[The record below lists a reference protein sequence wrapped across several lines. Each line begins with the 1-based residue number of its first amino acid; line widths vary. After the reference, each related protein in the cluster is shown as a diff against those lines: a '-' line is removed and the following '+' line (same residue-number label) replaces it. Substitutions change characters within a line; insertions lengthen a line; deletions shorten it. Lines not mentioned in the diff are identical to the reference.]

1 MIHSLANLIVD
12 HDPMTVAQ
20 RTRDT
25 VLYIQSEWSK
35 SHAEPI
41 DPGQLHLF
49 LCDEHSSDLTEEQKA
64 FTRSLRDEMRSVY
77 AAVVCRLMLCE
88 EMLRRNMVEDAD
100 AYRRV
105 FCPEENNAP
114 WQFHRAG

>member
-1 MIHSLANLIVD
+1 MIYTLANHIVD
-12 HDPMTVAQ
+12 HDPVTVAQ

-25 VLYIQSEWSK
+25 ALYIQTEWNK

-49 LCDEHSSDLTEEQKA
+49 LCDERSGTLTEEQKNFA
-64 FTRSLRDEMRSVY
+64 RPLRDEMRSVY
-77 AAVVCRLMLCE
+77 GAVVCRLMLCE
-88 EMLRRNMVEDAD
+88 EMLRRNMVADAD
-100 AYRRV
+100 AYRRA
-105 FCPEENNAP
+105 FYPERNDPP

>member
-1 MIHSLANLIVD
+1 MIMSLANLIVD

-25 VLYIQSEWSK
+25 ALCIQSEWNK

-49 LCDEHSSDLTEEQKA
+49 LCDEHCGDLTEEQKA
-64 FTRSLRDEMRSVY
+64 FARPLRDEMRSVY
-77 AAVVCRLMLCE
+77 GAVVCRLLLCA
-88 EMLRRNMVEDAD
+88 EMLRRNMVTDAN
-100 AYRRV
+100 AYRSV
-105 FCPEENNAP
+105 FYPVGGDAP
-114 WQFHRAG
+114 WQIHRAG

>member
-1 MIHSLANLIVD
+1 MIRSLANLIVD
-12 HDPMTVAQ
+12 HDPVTVAQ

-25 VLYIQSEWSK
+25 VLYIQSEWNK
-35 SHAEPI
+35 HHAEPI

-49 LCDEHSSDLTEEQKA
+49 LCDERSGDLTEEQKA
-64 FTRSLRDEMRSVY
+64 FARPLRDEMRSVY
-77 AAVVCRLMLCE
+77 GTVVYRLMLCE
-88 EMLRRNMVEDAD
+88 EMLRRNMVVDAD

-105 FCPEENNAP
+105 FYPEGLNAP